1 MNVIRYGTLEVAYV
15 ISNPYLIEPDPEPEV
30 EEPEFNKALYT
41 AVKCLGAVA
50 AIATVVLIH
59 YL

>member
-1 MNVIRYGTLEVAYV
+1 MNVTRSGTLSVAYV
-15 ISNPYLIEPDPEPEV
+15 QSNPYLAKPDPEPEI
-30 EEPEFNKALYT
+30 EESGYKALYT

-50 AIATVVLIH
+50 TIATVVLIH